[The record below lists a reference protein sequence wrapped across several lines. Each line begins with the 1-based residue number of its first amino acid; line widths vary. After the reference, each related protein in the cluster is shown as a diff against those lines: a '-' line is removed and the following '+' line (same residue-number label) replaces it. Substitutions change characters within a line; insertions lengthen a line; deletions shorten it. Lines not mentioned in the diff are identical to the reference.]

1 MLQSFKKFLWVGL
14 LIAVLPS
21 ALAYSLLGPVGNGG
35 DAWQVKDIGYGYDSD
50 IGAPKNWGEG
60 YRLNVPTIYYSCDA
74 AFLGYFGLAG
84 STNVDATFAI
94 LNGLTNVSS
103 YSSDLSEFPLSSEQI
118 NYSAQ
123 SLGLVDLKSYMLGL
137 LIEHSGLASPDRYV
151 YTLHNRFQPAGATC
165 PNGTF
170 YSVVQRNFDVAA
182 SPLSQVQYSA
192 YVNGT
197 LYTYQIIETCQTTK
211 SPEATTIPYLVDPL
225 SQAYTPVASFV
236 GGAVYV
242 NGSLVYFP
250 GLDTGGFYT
259 GLTRDDVAG
268 LRYLLSS
275 NNLATEATSTYGSLL
290 LVTNTLPA
298 TNLLTT
304 LPISLLFAQSVTND
318 PGSLQAAYPGITFLS
333 VTTNIVNQI
342 ATNVTAYFTNL
353 SAPYTNYPLPI
364 VNGATVY
371 PSNGIVPFTNWSPV
385 QYGTY
390 PNFPTLLTTRSLR
403 ELLTIS
409 PLVDPPTLK
418 SIFPDLQLGPVTTN
432 YFSVILTTNVFP
444 YYTNLSVPPVFSY
457 SGTGGLPNA
466 ATLTDIYLGTNQPG
480 PTVINYDNTYWLNI
494 PTLDLANFADAVA
507 VDSPDVLLAAYP
519 SLEILATNSFPGYVW
534 VTNYVTYLTNQIGYP
549 VGTPPILVTA
559 PVSTNY
565 VFTTNWTYVFGN
577 VFTNHYYTNR
587 YVSLQTV
594 WTTNKIGAPYPNVF
608 TTTNTVT
615 YRTNR
620 VSGDFLLIPTN
631 WCGFDLI
638 LSYPKQ
644 TLYGV
649 TNFSNYGAV
658 TNVTSTN
665 ITAYGATSS
674 YYDIYTNYA
683 YAVRPGICE
692 PVLTWGTNYSTN
704 IATTYQ
710 YTFLNVVTNHYYTN
724 SLVTVLTT
732 NVYALTNGSPNLL
745 GTNVTQVSYYTN
757 LPDGD
762 FYTVPPTWCGY
773 QILPLLTNFVTPNLS
788 GLLTNTLSGPNNL
801 QYVQIGYL
809 TYTNYTYSIRPG
821 FCEPALAF
829 ATNYGTNITT
839 HYGYYFGN
847 VVTNSYYTNSPVTV
861 VTTNLAILTNGLVGQ
876 LTNTVTTNVINGGVS
891 GDFFVPPA
899 AWCSYTILA
908 TQLTSVVYNT
918 SVFAATNAPGVQDLG
933 QSYEQVSTSSYT
945 NSTFLVQVSTCGTAT
960 PAKAL
965 RQGVERIQYV
975 RASYDSTLG
984 QFFTPIT
991 NTYTMV
997 KVVNSQPVTEYY
1009 QRVVSTPDIVFSAA
1023 DLNAGPAS
1031 DNGDRFATRTSN
1043 IFDESS
1049 VLSGLAGPGVINP
1062 STKITLNKAGPT
1074 YYNTSPYFL
1083 DGPASQTAILWA
1095 SFDGTTNLP
1104 VVYPSGTS
1112 IADLEAEALFQAF
1125 PTTLP
1130 VATHGTAYSQAFTV
1144 TGGQPPYVLTAPG
1157 VTNTV
1162 PGMSFSGVTL
1172 SGTPAAAGTFS
1183 FTLQVTDSLNRVVI
1197 LPYTLTVQ

>member
-1 MLQSFKKFLWVGL
+1 M
-14 LIAVLPS
+14 
-21 ALAYSLLGPVGNGG
+21 
-35 DAWQVKDIGYGYDSD
+35 
-50 IGAPKNWGEG
+50 
-60 YRLNVPTIYYSCDA
+60 
-74 AFLGYFGLAG
+74 
-84 STNVDATFAI
+84 
-94 LNGLTNVSS
+94 
-103 YSSDLSEFPLSSEQI
+103 
-118 NYSAQ
+118 
-123 SLGLVDLKSYMLGL
+123 
-137 LIEHSGLASPDRYV
+137 
-151 YTLHNRFQPAGATC
+151 
-165 PNGTF
+165 F
-170 YSVVQRNFDVAA
+170 YSVVQRNFDVVA
-182 SPLSQVQYSA
+182 SPLNQVQYSA

-197 LYTYQIIETCQTTK
+197 LFTYQIIETCQTAK
-211 SPEATTIPYLVDPL
+211 SPEATTIPYLADPL
-225 SQAYTPVASFV
+225 SQAYTPVASF
-236 GGAVYV
+236 GGGVVYV

-333 VTTNIVNQI
+333 VTTNVVNQI
-342 ATNVTAYFTNL
+342 ATNATAYFTNL

-371 PSNGIVPFTNWSPV
+371 PGNGIVPFTNWSPV

-418 SIFPDLQLGPVTTN
+418 SIFPDLQLGPVMTN

-444 YYTNLSVPPVFSY
+444 YYTNLSVPPVFSN
-457 SGTGGLPNA
+457 SVPGGLPAPLN
-466 ATLTDIYLGTNQPG
+466 TTNIFYFTNQPQ
-480 PTVINYDNTYWLNI
+480 PTVINYENI
-494 PTLDLANFADAVA
+494 PAIQVSTLDLATL
-507 VDSPDVLLAAYP
+507 VDLSKTNNPATLQALYP
-519 SLEILATNSFPGYVW
+519 NLQILSATSVPGALW
-534 VTNYVTYLTNQIGYP
+534 ITNYVTYLTNQIGYP
-549 VGTPPILVTA
+549 STSPPITVTVPA
-559 PVSTNY
+559 SWYQVRVDY
-565 VFTTNWTYVFGN
+565 WTYAFGN
-577 VFTNHYYTNR
+577 VFTNHYSTNR
-587 YVSLQTV
+587 LVVVRTD
-594 WTTNKIGAPYPNVF
+594 WTTNKIGAPYGSS
-608 TTTNTVT
+608 VT
-615 YRTNR
+615 YSTYATNKLNQI
-620 VSGDFLLIPTN
+620 SGDFFLYPTN
-631 WCGFDLI
+631 WCGFDLQ
-638 LSYPKQ
+638 LSFYPV
-644 TLYGV
+644 V
-649 TNFSNYGAV
+649 TG
-658 TNVTSTN
+658 
-665 ITAYGATSS
+665 GATNTTFGANTFTNTTTTFSATQS
-674 YYDIYTNYA
+674 TYDIYTNYN
-683 YAVRPGICE
+683 YFIKPGICE

-732 NVYALTNGSPNLL
+732 NVYALPGGSPDLL

-839 HYGYYFGN
+839 QYSYYFGN